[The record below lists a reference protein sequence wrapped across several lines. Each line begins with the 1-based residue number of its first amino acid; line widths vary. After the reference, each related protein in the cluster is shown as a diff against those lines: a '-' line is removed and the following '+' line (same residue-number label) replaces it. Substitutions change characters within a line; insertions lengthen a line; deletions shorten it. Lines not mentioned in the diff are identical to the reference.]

1 MLQTDDAIP
10 QMIHPSAQT
19 ENRWEKTAVCEPNA
33 APKKHLFVPQTQVVL
48 GNFDRQISIGKHGHL
63 SSATIACLRSWP
75 FQNYAEVKHLS
86 RRAAIWGSRLG
97 TENLNS
103 R

>member
-63 SSATIACLRSWP
+63 SSRHASVFAKLALPKLC
-75 FQNYAEVKHLS
+75 
-86 RRAAIWGSRLG
+86 GS
-97 TENLNS
+97 
-103 R
+103 